1 MTIEAKIT
9 VADPGEM
16 RQLGRRIGELLRAAD
31 LVLLT
36 GELGAGKTTLT
47 RGIGDGLGVRGPVT
61 SPTFVL
67 ARTHPSTVGGPKLVH
82 IDAYRLETSAELED
96 LDIDFAN
103 SAVVAEWG
111 DGLLETGDSY
121 LRLVITRPTGAD
133 EVIAAGEGS
142 SAGGSGKAPGVPG
155 DAASQHAGAA
165 DEDTDEELIEPR
177 TVEITA
183 AGPRWTAAA
192 LQQIV
197 GDSGETATA
206 GGQNQTCGA
215 EHNHTTFENSEV
227 PDER

>member
-1 MTIEAKIT
+1 
-9 VADPGEM
+9 M
-16 RQLGRRIGELLRAAD
+16 RLLGRRIGGLLRAAD

-47 RGIGDGLGVRGPVT
+47 RGIGEGLGVRGPVT

-82 IDAYRLETSAELED
+82 IDAYRLESSAELED

-133 EVIAAGEGS
+133 EVIAANE
-142 SAGGSGKAPGVPG
+142 
-155 DAASQHAGAA
+155 DA
-165 DEDTDEELIEPR
+165 DEELIEPR
-177 TVEITA
+177 TVELTA

-206 GGQNQTCGA
+206 GGQEQTSGAVTVGEQNQASGA
-215 EHNHTTFENSEV
+215 EHNHAASENSEA
-227 PDER
+227 PDGR